1 MSVFA
6 RILLPAILCSTAC
19 VPDEDSAAPA
29 AENPLRAEEVG
40 STTSGPS
47 VYGDPRERISAD
59 ELERGRLDSTWRSFV
74 SIEQTG
80 SLPAAA
86 AAEDWEEISTAS
98 MRDAPMV
105 LPLGGDVAGPSVARL
120 QIALD
125 RALFSPGIIDGRWGK
140 NTEKAVYWLQAR
152 EGIPA
157 TGVVDSVTWARL
169 AGLAEAAELVREHRL
184 SADDVA
190 GPFVEIPE
198 DIYAQAE
205 LECMCYESLGEK
217 LAERFH
223 TTRELLRQLNP
234 GVDLD
239 AVAAGETL
247 VVPSVREPSAP
258 LPGSAE
264 RLVISDGGYYL
275 HAVAADGTILA
286 HFPATLGAEYDP
298 SPEGAFS
305 IVSIA
310 PDPDWY
316 YQPEL
321 LATVDDGDA
330 PAVIPPGPNNAVGV
344 VWMELSEPHYGIH
357 GTGAPESIGYTTSH
371 GCVRLTNW
379 DAAFLSERIHEGIT
393 VEFRDVT

>member
-1 MSVFA
+1 MSALA
-6 RILLPAILCSTAC
+6 RLLLPALLCSTAC
-19 VPDEDSAAPA
+19 GGDEEGSAPTAEAPV
-29 AENPLRAEEVG
+29 RATGTETG
-40 STTSGPS
+40 ASGPS
-47 VYGDPRERISAD
+47 VYGDPRERISSD
-59 ELERGRLDSTWRSFV
+59 DLERGRLDSTWRSFV
-74 SIEQTG
+74 SIDESG
-80 SLPAAA
+80 SLA
-86 AAEDWEEISTAS
+86 AAEAAESWEEISPTS

-140 NTEKAVYWLQAR
+140 NTEKAVYWLQNR

-157 TGVVDSVTWARL
+157 TGVVDSVTWTRV
-169 AGLAEAAELVREHRL
+169 AELSAGRDFVREHRL

-190 GPFVEIPE
+190 GPFVAIPE
-198 DIYAQAE
+198 DIYEQAE
-205 LECMCYESLGEK
+205 MECMCYESLREK

-223 TTRELLRQLNP
+223 TTPELLEQLNT
-234 GVDLD
+234 GVNLN

-247 VVPSVREPSAP
+247 VVPSVRDPSAP
-258 LPGSAE
+258 LPGSAD

-298 SPEGAFS
+298 SPEGEFS

-321 LATVDDGDA
+321 LATVDNDDE

-357 GTGAPESIGYTTSH
+357 GTRAPESIGYTTSH

-379 DAAFLSERIHEGIT
+379 DASFLSERIQEGIT